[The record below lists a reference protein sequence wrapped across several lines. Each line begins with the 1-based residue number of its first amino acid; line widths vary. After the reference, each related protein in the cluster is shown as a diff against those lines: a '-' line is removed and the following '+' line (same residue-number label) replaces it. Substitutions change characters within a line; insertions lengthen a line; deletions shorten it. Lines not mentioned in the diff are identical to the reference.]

1 MKRIVI
7 IGANS
12 FLAQNFYTYL
22 TNVHQSIEIYL
33 YDIQEFFSLNKSIYY
48 QQIDFF
54 SIPSIEKIN
63 FDVDYIYFFIFYCLF
78 CKYFKSAITIYL
90 FF

>member
-63 FDVDYIYFFIFYCLF
+63 LSLLVKLEPQMALKNIRHL
-78 CKYFKSAITIYL
+78 L
-90 FF
+90 N